1 MISFTKAA
9 IKRLNDTIEP
19 SESVRVAVMGGGCSG
34 MSYSLTI
41 ETDFDEDDI
50 LITLEN
56 VDVYVDPHSAGIL
69 EKTAVDYVKRLQSEG
84 FVFINPMANTTCGC
98 GMSFS

>member
-1 MISFTKAA
+1 MISFTQPA
-9 IKRLNDTIEP
+9 INRLNSTIDP

-41 ETDFDEDDI
+41 ETETDEDDI
-50 LITLEN
+50 LITLES
-56 VDVYVDPHSAGIL
+56 VSVYVDPHSAGIL
-69 EKTAVDYVKRLQSEG
+69 GETVVDYIKTLQTEG
-84 FVFINPMANTTCGC
+84 FVFNNPKANTTCGC